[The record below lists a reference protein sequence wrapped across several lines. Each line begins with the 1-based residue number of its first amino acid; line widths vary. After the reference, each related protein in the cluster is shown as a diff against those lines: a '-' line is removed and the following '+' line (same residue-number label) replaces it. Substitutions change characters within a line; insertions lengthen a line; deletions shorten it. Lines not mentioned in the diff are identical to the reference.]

1 MFDRDLLKKTGL
13 TPAAP
18 NTTNYELKMLIVF

>member
-1 MFDRDLLKKTGL
+1 LKRTGL

-18 NTTNYELKMLIVF
+18 NTTNYEVKMLISF